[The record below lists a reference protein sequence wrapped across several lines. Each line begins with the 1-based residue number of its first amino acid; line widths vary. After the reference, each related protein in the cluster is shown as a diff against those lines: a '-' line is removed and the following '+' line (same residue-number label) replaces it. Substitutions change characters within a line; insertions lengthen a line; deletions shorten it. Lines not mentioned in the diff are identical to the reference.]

1 MKNTIGE
8 CTFSDGLS
16 VSAAKRH
23 KHNVYQ
29 MIYVTRGG
37 VEYEIAGNKGSC
49 DAPCVIFISNYEPH
63 TIRGTSEEYGRYVVT
78 LDPRKTDAL
87 LSETPSLCT
96 VFSIHSVG
104 FKHAV
109 GIGRIGNEFD
119 VVFRQFASSFDG
131 GAGEVRIWLTAL
143 LSLLKRNFPAAF
155 SEKSGNAE
163 AITALVRTELESDLQ
178 MRLDLDSLA
187 ARYYVS
193 RFYLAHIFKD
203 ITGYSLKRY
212 QLLCRISYACELLSA
227 SDYTVAEVA
236 EMCGIGDLS
245 NFSRYFRQIMGM
257 SPSEYRKK

>member
-1 MKNTIGE
+1 M
-8 CTFSDGLS
+8 S

-109 GIGRIGNEFD
+109 GIERIGTEFD
-119 VVFRQFASSFDG
+119 VVFGQFARSFGDG
-131 GAGEVRIWLTAL
+131 AEDMRIWLSAL
-143 LSLLKRNFPAAF
+143 LSLLKRNFPALF
-155 SEKSGNAE
+155 SERGGNAE
-163 AITALVRTELESDLQ
+163 RVTALVRTELENDLK
-178 MRLDLDSLA
+178 MNLDLDALA

-236 EMCGIGDLS
+236 ERCGIGDLS